1 MKFKTNMIGRHNV
14 SNTVAAIIVALD
26 EGISYEDIK
35 DSLEKFIVIERR
47 FQLISEKVFNKDIVL
62 IDDYGHHPNE
72 LTVSINTVK
81 EVWPE
86 RKLLVVFQ
94 PHRYTRTKA
103 LFQEFIDILASC
115 ENLILLEV
123 YPASESPIPNYESEN
138 LIREIHKKNPSAK
151 LVTGIEEAYDAM
163 SDFIED
169 NFVFLTQGAGNTS
182 LLAEK
187 FKNK

>member
-72 LTVSINTVK
+72 LSVSINTVK

-103 LFQEFIDILASC
+103 LFQEFIDILALS
-115 ENLILLEV
+115 LIH
-123 YPASESPIPNYESEN
+123 I
-138 LIREIHKKNPSAK
+138 
-151 LVTGIEEAYDAM
+151 
-163 SDFIED
+163 
-169 NFVFLTQGAGNTS
+169 
-182 LLAEK
+182 
-187 FKNK
+187 

>member
-1 MKFKTNMIGRHNV
+1 M
-14 SNTVAAIIVALD
+14 S
-26 EGISYEDIK
+26 
-35 DSLEKFIVIERR
+35 
-47 FQLISEKVFNKDIVL
+47 
-62 IDDYGHHPNE
+62 
-72 LTVSINTVK
+72 VSINTVK